1 MKFDNL
7 LSQSKYRVALK
18 NALADWMLG
27 FNGENFATRAVLQ
40 CIPWG
45 KDLND
50 ALPWDNVD
58 GEFDLAIGSRGEWCQ
73 RGIVV
78 NNEDGERL
86 RRKFWAEV
94 DSKCAEIC
102 EVYRKSIDKANAIV
116 AGRGQS

>member
-27 FNGENFATRAVLQ
+27 FDGENFATGAVLQ

-45 KDLND
+45 KDLN
-50 ALPWDNVD
+50 AVLPWDAVD
-58 GEFDLAIGSRGEWCQ
+58 GEFDLAIGSRGEWC
-73 RGIVV
+73 RREIVV

-94 DSKCAEIC
+94 DSKCADIC
-102 EVYRKSIDKANAIV
+102 EVYEKSIGKANAL
-116 AGRGQS
+116 AERRQS